1 MAKFAKWIG
10 GGLAWALTGGSPIG
24 AMIGFA
30 IGSAIDNVRVDSN
43 NSGKQ
48 TGRHQTQAGDFG
60 VSLLILSAAVMKADG
75 KILKSELTYVKAF
88 FNKQF
93 GFAKTTEFM
102 KILKGIL
109 EQDIHL
115 KDICGQIRFNM
126 QHPMRLQMLHFLF
139 GIAKAD
145 GNVDESEVRVIQ
157 QIAAYLGIR
166 ESDFESIKA
175 MFYKSAD
182 SAYKILEI
190 TEGDTDYEVKKAY
203 RKMANKYHPDK
214 VSGAGA
220 EVENAAK
227 EKFQKVQEAYETIK
241 KKRGMN

>member
-43 NSGKQ
+43 NSGQQ

-75 KILKSELTYVKAF
+75 KILKSELTYVKEF

-102 KILKGIL
+102 KILKGVL
-109 EQDIHL
+109 EQDINL

-145 GNVDESEVRVIQ
+145 GNVD
-157 QIAAYLGIR
+157 
-166 ESDFESIKA
+166 D
-175 MFYKSAD
+175 
-182 SAYKILEI
+182 LEAEYI
-190 TEGDTDYEVKKAY
+190 NLFRTAL
-203 RKMANKYHPDK
+203 K
-214 VSGAGA
+214 V
-220 EVENAAK
+220 
-227 EKFQKVQEAYETIK
+227 
-241 KKRGMN
+241 